1 MYLINVVVNNKANSE
16 CKVSVMRMCLL
27 TSSGAIWNDRP
38 DGVDSVPLSPT
49 SPLSD
54 FFLDGT
60 CGLGVVTT
68 GIDDNVS

>member
-1 MYLINVVVNNKANSE
+1 MWTDKLLVPDMYTVQLY
-16 CKVSVMRMCLL
+16 CL

-54 FFLDGT
+54 FFLGGT
-60 CGLGVVTT
+60 CGLGDVTT

>member
-1 MYLINVVVNNKANSE
+1 MS
-16 CKVSVMRMCLL
+16 RCLL

-54 FFLDGT
+54 FFLGGT